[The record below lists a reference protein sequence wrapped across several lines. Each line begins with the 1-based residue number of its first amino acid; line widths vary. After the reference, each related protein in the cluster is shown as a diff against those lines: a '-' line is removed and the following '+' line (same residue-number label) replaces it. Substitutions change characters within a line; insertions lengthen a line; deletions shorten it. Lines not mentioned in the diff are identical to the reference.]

1 MVTNKGEPKEISG
14 KPFISEGNLPD
25 TYLGRVIIELWG
37 EEGQEIN
44 EVLNPFSNEPSFV
57 WSVDTLS
64 ANDLRNAD
72 NLRFF
77 LAGLEGAVRHIRDVA
92 KTNKSL

>member
-1 MVTNKGEPKEISG
+1 MVTIKGEPKEISG
-14 KPFISEGNLPD
+14 KPFISEGNPSD

-37 EEGQEIN
+37 EEGQEIH
-44 EVLNPFSNEPSFV
+44 EVLNPFPNEPSFV

-64 ANDLRNAD
+64 ANDLKDAD
-72 NLRFF
+72 KLRFF
-77 LAGLEGAVRHIRDVA
+77 LAGLEGAARHIKDVA